1 MGSKKRRVPLV
12 ESESWRGA
20 DFSRTCKGRGKM
32 RYRIW
37 LAVMGSFLAI
47 ATVAKADQI
56 GALLTGYEESPSVS
70 TTASGEFT
78 ATIAPGG
85 TVISYTETYSG
96 LQAPVTQSH
105 IHVGQLGVNGSIVI
119 FLCQTAANPDPTGL
133 APHCP
138 QEGTVSG
145 TITSANVIA
154 GATTTQQALKFELKG
169 RGVQVMAVCPGPTA
183 TSFFEG
189 VSTKMTHQRCEY
201 SDRLRTLTRRRP

>member
-70 TTASGEFT
+70 KNGSVEFN
-78 ATIAPGG
+78 ATVSPDGDS
-85 TVISYTETYSG
+85 ISYTEKDSG
-96 LQAPVTQSH
+96 LQAPLTQQH
-105 IHVGQLGVNGSIVI
+105 IHCDQL
-119 FLCQTAANPDPTGL
+119 
-133 APHCP
+133 
-138 QEGTVSG
+138 
-145 TITSANVIA
+145 
-154 GATTTQQALKFELKG
+154 
-169 RGVQVMAVCPGPTA
+169 
-183 TSFFEG
+183 
-189 VSTKMTHQRCEY
+189 
-201 SDRLRTLTRRRP
+201 

>member
-1 MGSKKRRVPLV
+1 MRCRVL
-12 ESESWRGA
+12 
-20 DFSRTCKGRGKM
+20 
-32 RYRIW
+32 I
-37 LAVMGSFLAI
+37 AVMGSLVA
-47 ATVAKADQI
+47 AAPMAKAEQI

-70 TTASGEFT
+70 TTPSGEFT

-105 IHVGQLGVNGSIVI
+105 IHVGQLGVNGSVVI

-145 TITSANVIA
+145 TITAANVIA
-154 GATTTQQALKFELKG
+154 GATTTQQLAAKDLAAVLTAIQAGAAYANVHTSVSPGGEI
-169 RGVQVMAVCPGPTA
+169 RGQI
-183 TSFFEG
+183 
-189 VSTKMTHQRCEY
+189 
-201 SDRLRTLTRRRP
+201 RTIAK